1 MDYHYKT
8 LNTLHYQTYI
18 ESYLNGES
26 FHAEEAII
34 RSAPATPEEAQTWL
48 DSVRQQTPE
57 IQWDERP
64 YNKSYGRFLG
74 SSGHAVNHKL
84 AIYGKPALAKPTHVA

>member
-1 MDYHYKT
+1 MNFHYKT
-8 LNTLHYQTYI
+8 LTTLNYQTHI
-18 ESYLNGES
+18 ERYLNGDS

-34 RSAPATPEEAQTWL
+34 RSAPATPEEAQAWA
-48 DSVRQQTPE
+48 DSVRQQTPQ

-64 YNKSYGRFLG
+64 YSKSYGRFLG

-84 AIYGKPALAKPTHVA
+84 AIYGKPLQLKHTT